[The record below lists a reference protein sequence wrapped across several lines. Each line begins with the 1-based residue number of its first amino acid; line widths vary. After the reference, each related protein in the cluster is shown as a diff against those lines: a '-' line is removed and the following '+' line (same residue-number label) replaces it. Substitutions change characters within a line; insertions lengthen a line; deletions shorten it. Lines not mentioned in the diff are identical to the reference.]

1 MHVYLIPFMLCCLQ
15 MYSSGQVFD
24 GEFTGQVVINTTN
37 SDGFVERFTKKH
49 DGYTFQRR
57 FQIGTHEYFVFE
69 INETQRTRKTSKQT
83 EDSDIKNLK
92 LDLELDFVKQE
103 KRFLRVP
110 KTADTQWSNLWH
122 LNDAVSPSMKV
133 NEAWNAGYSGSGI
146 KVAILDD
153 GLQTDHTDL
162 NANVDTVNDYD
173 YQGTD
178 DDPTPESG
186 DDSHGTK
193 VAGFIAA
200 EKDNNDCT
208 VGIAYASTIIGVRIL
223 GSRGLTD
230 SEEAQ
235 ALNHHLS
242 GVDIYSN
249 SWGPPDGYGFS
260 GPDTLTQSALQD
272 GTTNGRGGKGVIY
285 TWASGNG
292 RTIDNCNG
300 DGYTNSIYT
309 IGVTS
314 VEEGKNAW
322 YSEVCAAALV
332 ATYGGSSNDRY
343 LTSTTTS
350 SGCTSDRMEGT
361 SFSTPI
367 ASGIIALALQAN
379 SALTWR
385 DIQHM
390 IVLTSSRNGFTDSYS
405 SWATNGA
412 GKEYSQVLGFGLMNA
427 EGMVTQAASWTNVPT
442 QQTCTTSTF
451 TGSGSTSGGSSYR
464 TDSKSISSSDCSSIS
479 YLEHVTIDISFSYTR
494 YRGVTEFNLV
504 SPSGTES
511 NLMHYRNEDANRFF
525 SAGSLSWTF
534 MSVHFWRESPI
545 GQWTLKFKSY
555 GGYSVVTVDSWSM
568 TFYGTATD
576 PLPNIDQCTS
586 TPCQNNGTCTNNVY
600 SYSCECPDGYS
611 GTSCQTSST
620 ADDDSSSSTVAIAVG
635 VIVGVVVVVVII
647 GVVVKSVA
655 AGAVVGPAAGGTFA

>member
-1 MHVYLIPFMLCCLQ
+1 MHVYLIPFMLCCLK
-15 MYSSGQVFD
+15 MYYSAPVFD

-37 SDGFVERFTKKH
+37 SVQFVERFTKKH

-57 FQIGTHEYFVFE
+57 FHIGTHEYFVFE

-92 LDLELDFVKQE
+92 LDLELDFVNQE

-146 KVAILDD
+146 KVAVLDD

-162 NANVDTVNDYD
+162 NSNVDTVNDYD
-173 YQGTD
+173 YQSTD
-178 DDPTPESG
+178 NDPTPDSA

-200 EKDNNDCT
+200 VKDNNICT
-208 VGIAYASTIIGVRIL
+208 VGVAHESTLIGVRIL
-223 GSRGLTD
+223 GTSGLTD
-230 SEEAQ
+230 SQEAQ
-235 ALNHHLS
+235 ALTHYLNG

-249 SWGPPDGYGFS
+249 SWGPTDGYGFS
-260 GPDTLTQSALQD
+260 GPGSLTQSALQE

-285 TWASGNG
+285 TWAAGNG
-292 RTIDNCNG
+292 ETTDNCNG

-350 SGCTSDRMEGT
+350 SGCTSDRMQGT

-442 QQTCTTSTF
+442 QQTCTTATF
-451 TGSGSTSGGSSYR
+451 TGSGSTSGGSSFR

-479 YLEHVTIDISFSYTR
+479 YLEHVTIDISFSYTQ
-494 YRGVTEFNLV
+494 YRGVTVFNLV

-511 NLMHYRNEDANRFF
+511 HLMHYRYDDAMYFS

-545 GQWTLKFKSY
+545 GQWTLKFRSY
-555 GGYSVVTVDSWSM
+555 GGNSVVTVSSWSM

-576 PLPNIDQCTS
+576 PLPNIDQCIS

-611 GTSCQTSST
+611 GTSCQTS
-620 ADDDSSSSTVAIAVG
+620 ADDSDSSTSTVAIAVG
-635 VIVGVVVVVVII
+635 VIIGVVVVGFII
-647 GVVVKSVA
+647 GVVVKCVA
-655 AGAVVGPAAGGTFA
+655 AGAAVGPAGGTFA

>member
-1 MHVYLIPFMLCCLQ
+1 
-15 MYSSGQVFD
+15 MYYSAQVFD

-37 SDGFVERFTKKH
+37 SEGFVERFTKKH

-57 FQIGTHEYFVFE
+57 FHIGTHEYFVFE
-69 INETQRTRKTSKQT
+69 INETQRTRTTSKQT

-92 LDLELDFVKQE
+92 LDLELDFVNQE

-162 NANVDTVNDYD
+162 NSNVDTVNDYD
-173 YQGTD
+173 YQSTD
-178 DDPTPESG
+178 DDPTPDFG
-186 DDSHGTK
+186 DSHGTK

-223 GSRGLTD
+223 GTRGLTD

-235 ALNHHLS
+235 ALNHYLNG

-249 SWGPPDGYGFS
+249 SWGPTEGYGFS
-260 GPDTLTQSALQD
+260 GPDTLTQSALQE

-285 TWASGNG
+285 TWAAGNG
-292 RTIDNCNG
+292 QTTDNCNG

-314 VEEGKNAW
+314 VAEGKNA
-322 YSEVCAAALV
+322 CN
-332 ATYGGSSNDRY
+332 GRY

-350 SGCTSDRMEGT
+350 SGCTSDGMQGT

-442 QQTCTTSTF
+442 QQTCTTATF
-451 TGSGSTSGGSSYR
+451 TGSGSTSGGSSFR

-494 YRGVTEFNLV
+494 YRDMMTRFIFPQLV
-504 SPSGTES
+504 
-511 NLMHYRNEDANRFF
+511 HYHGHLCQFIF
-525 SAGSLSWTF
+525 G
-534 MSVHFWRESPI
+534 RESPI
-545 GQWTLKFKSY
+545 GQWTLKFRSY
-555 GGYSVVTVDSWSM
+555 GGNSVVTVSSWSM

-576 PLPNIDQCTS
+576 PLPNIDQCIS

-611 GTSCQTSST
+611 GTSCQTS
-620 ADDDSSSSTVAIAVG
+620 ADDSDSSTSTVAIAVG
-635 VIVGVVVVVVII
+635 VIIGVVVVGVII
-647 GVVVKSVA
+647 GVVVKCVA
-655 AGAVVGPAAGGTFA
+655 AGAAVGPAGGTFA